1 MTDQLFTKA
10 VTLTDV
16 HFGRQG
22 NSAQANQDSLDFIEW
37 FIEEAKTWGAD
48 TCIMMGDWH
57 DNRHNLNVL
66 TMDYSLRGM
75 EMLNKAFKVV
85 HWIPGN
91 HDLFY
96 RDRRDVASI
105 AFAKHLPN
113 IKVVAKPTTVGGVTL
128 LPWLVG
134 DEHKKIKSLKSR
146 YMFGHLELPGFM
158 MNAKV
163 EMPSHDKGINSDDF
177 NKIDGTEYVFSGHF
191 HFRQTK
197 GKVIYT
203 GNPFPFNFADAWDE
217 DRGMMFLE
225 WGKDPYFKAW
235 PGQPLF
241 RTMKLS
247 ELLDKPQF
255 LLREKMVARVSIDI
269 DISYEEAQLIKE
281 TFIGDYGL
289 RKVEL
294 VHQAKHD
301 ELMEFGADVVFQ
313 SVDQIV
319 VDGLMS
325 VKSPELKPDRLVEI
339 YRALPNM

>member
-1 MTDQLFTKA
+1 MTDQLFKKA
-10 VTLTDV
+10 VTLTDI

-22 NSAQANQDSLDFIEW
+22 NSAQANQDNLDFIDW

-48 TCIMMGDWH
+48 TCIMLGDWH

-66 TMDYSLRGM
+66 TMDYSLSGM
-75 EMLNKAFKVV
+75 QKLNDAFKVV

-96 RDRRDVASI
+96 RDRRDVSSI

-113 IKVVAKPTTVGGVTL
+113 ISVVKEPTTVGGVTL
-128 LPWLVG
+128 LPWLIG
-134 DEHKKIKSLKSR
+134 DEHKKLKNSKSR

-163 EMPSHDKGINSDDF
+163 EMPTHDKGLNSDDF
-177 NKIDGTEYVFSGHF
+177 EKITGTEYVFSGHF
-191 HFRQTK
+191 HFRQQK

-217 DRGMMFLE
+217 ERGMMFLE
-225 WGKDPYFKAW
+225 WGKDPVFKAW
-235 PGQPLF
+235 PAQPLF

-247 ELLDKPQF
+247 ELLDKPEK
-255 LLREKMVARVSIDI
+255 LLRDKMTIRVSIDI

-281 TFIGDYGL
+281 TFLNEYGL

-294 VHQAKHD
+294 IHQSKND
-301 ELMEFGADVVFQ
+301 EIMEFDANVAFQ

-319 VDGLMS
+319 VDGLLS
-325 VKSPELKPDRLVEI
+325 VKSTDLMPETLVEI
-339 YRALPNM
+339 YRSL